1 MNMMLMIKGMR
12 ITGSKVNLTED
23 HHHHDENENHNLNSS
38 TSHHHLKALD
48 ACTDSGFSPEK
59 KNKI

>member
-1 MNMMLMIKGMR
+1 MMLMIKGMR

-38 TSHHHLKALD
+38 TSHHHLKTLD

-59 KNKI
+59 K